1 MARKWL
7 DLPWIQFKDWALGK
21 LTSGGSSA
29 DFECPDEIP
38 PLLALKNES
47 GSSRKM
53 VPACLT
59 CEEDADGNL
68 ALCVMAQIK
77 AGAVTVGAV
86 TGPIATGVAPGTN
99 APVYMAGL
107 DTNAT
112 PKVQPIKVEDGD
124 GAVYV
129 QEITTPPILGAGTAE
144 IGKLA
149 AGTAEIGKV
158 HNMISDSSSFID
170 DQMFVLQTTTGVN
183 ANGVGT
189 TITLPVPC
197 SKFVLQCVRTAG
209 SSASSIALQGD
220 VDMTTGQV
228 IIAAADQ
235 GAALV
240 ARVVDV
246 PCMAV
251 RYHVATIGSG
261 NTFTINVL
269 AMR

>member
-86 TGPIATGVAPGTN
+86 TGPIGTGVAPGTN
-99 APVYMAGL
+99 APVYIAGL

-112 PKVQPIKVEDGD
+112 PKVVPIRVTD
-124 GAVYV
+124 
-129 QEITTPPILGAGTAE
+129 TTGVVHTILTAGTADVGNVGL
-144 IGKLA
+144 IGRTLLSTSLA
-149 AGTAEIGKV
+149 V
-158 HNMISDSSSFID
+158 
-170 DQMFVLQTTTGVN
+170 TTTGATATLTPTAGKQIRVH
-183 ANGVGT
+183 GVSGAVVVESAT
-189 TITLPVPC
+189 VTGNSWSVGLNTSSKSLVVVRLPIEVYTEDFAVPC
-197 SKFVLQCVRTAG
+197 STQLPAGTYIQGATNEDVTITAG
-209 SSASSIALQGD
+209 TWSDGGD
-220 VDMTTGQV
+220 E
-228 IIAAADQ
+228 INFN
-235 GAALV
+235 
-240 ARVVDV
+240 VVV
-246 PCMAV
+246 HYEEITP
-251 RYHVATIGSG
+251 
-261 NTFTINVL
+261 
-269 AMR
+269 